1 MSGLALSDN
10 HRTSIEKRLAGVQIL
25 IVISSIRA
33 GALMKRLFEHLGFK
47 GLHIAHD
54 ASEAIQLLKNLHV
67 HLIVT
72 DADLQLASTNTT
84 ITTPPKH
91 DNQSKQSGIHF
102 VERLRHAPA
111 SPAPFIPVLML
122 MDQANKKS
130 IFAARDAGVNEVV
143 LKPLEARNFCER
155 VIQMID
161 NPRPH
166 ITASTYRGPCRR
178 RNNGPPLG
186 TEERRVREVR
196 LIRCSEMKGQR
207 T

>member
-1 MSGLALSDN
+1 MSGSGLLDN
-10 HRTSIEKRLAGVQIL
+10 HRTSLEKRLAGVQIL
-25 IVISSIRA
+25 IVISSARA
-33 GALMKRLFEHLGFK
+33 GGLMKRLFEHLGFK

-54 ASEAIQLLKNLHV
+54 ASEAVQILKNLHV

-72 DADLQLASTNTT
+72 DADLQFAPEGAATANPDS
-84 ITTPPKH
+84 PSEP
-91 DNQSKQSGIHF
+91 SGIHF
-102 VERLRHAPA
+102 VERLRHAPT

-122 MDQANKKS
+122 MDQAHKKS

-143 LKPLEARNFCER
+143 LKPLEASNFCER
-155 VIQMID
+155 IIQMID

-178 RNNGPPLG
+178 RNSGPPIG
-186 TEERRVREVR
+186 TQERRVREVR
-196 LIRCSEMKGQR
+196 LVRCREMKGQR